1 MLPQPWDPA
10 IRSDPHSYWNALRE
24 TEPVAPRVGPVTGN
38 TFWILTRHED
48 CVTAIRSHNL
58 GKEPDKHLD
67 PTLIADFGDQGP
79 FEVLGRNM
87 LFLDPPDHTRL
98 RSLVREG
105 FSNRAVETLAPRIE
119 AIVDDLVDR
128 IGDRPDFDLI
138 ADFALPLPVTVI
150 AEMLGIPASDQH
162 RFRDWTDHFL
172 GRAGNPEESM
182 TAAMEFIQYLNDLAD
197 TRRSE
202 PQNDLISF
210 LLHAEADGERLDHQE
225 FLAMI
230 FLLLIAGHETTV
242 NLIGNGTLEL
252 MRNQREFTRLLDGGV
267 TVESATEEL
276 LRFHGP
282 VESTTIRWAYDDVEI
297 GGVDLQA
304 GSLVIPILMGANRDP
319 AVFDAP
325 DTLDLGRNPNR
336 HIAFGSGIHL
346 CLGAPLARREAH
358 IAFGALRDRIGRL
371 ELDMA
376 ESELQWTE
384 GFFLRGARS
393 IEVRRC
399 A

>member
-1 MLPQPWDPA
+1 
-10 IRSDPHSYWNALRE
+10 
-24 TEPVAPRVGPVTGN
+24 
-38 TFWILTRHED
+38 
-48 CVTAIRSHNL
+48 L

-172 GRAGNPEESM
+172 GRVGNPEESM
-182 TAAMEFIQYLNDLAD
+182 TAAMEFIQYLNDFAD

-325 DTLDLGRNPNR
+325 DTLDLGRSPNR

-358 IAFGALRDRIGRL
+358 LAFGALRDRLGRL
-371 ELDMA
+371 ELDME

>member
-1 MLPQPWDPA
+1 VT
-10 IRSDPHSYWNALRE
+10 ALR
-24 TEPVAPRVGPVTGN
+24 
-38 TFWILTRHED
+38 
-48 CVTAIRSHNL
+48 SHTL

-105 FSNRAVETLAPRIE
+105 FSNRAVETLAPRIA
-119 AIVDDLVDR
+119 AIVDELVDR

-150 AEMLGIPASDQH
+150 AEMLGIPSADQH

-172 GRAGNPEESM
+172 GRVGNPEESM
-182 TAAMEFIQYLNDLAD
+182 TAAMEFIQYLNDLAEA
-197 TRRSE
+197 RRTD
-202 PQNDLISF
+202 PRDDLISF
-210 LLHAEADGERLDHQE
+210 LLHAEEDGERLDHQE

-252 MRNQREFTRLLDGGV
+252 IRHQGEFTRLLDGEV

-319 AVFDAP
+319 EVFDDP
-325 DTLDLGRNPNR
+325 DMLDLGRSPNR
-336 HIAFGSGIHL
+336 HLAFGSGIHL

-358 IAFGALRDRIGRL
+358 LAFGALRDRLGRL
-371 ELDMA
+371 ELDME

-384 GFFLRGARS
+384 GFFLRGART